1 MIIKPTETA
10 VDKALQQVSRRDA
23 FVDQIMR
30 DFKKITPEVG
40 SSVADLYMGAMD
52 RAVNLPR
59 GERRVVG
66 QIALNLAACASLT
79 AILLDEIGDM
89 SGDRQEACAAV
100 FRVLLA
106 DARKNAA
113 SKRLDKI
120 LGHA

>member
-1 MIIKPTETA
+1 MIIKTTETA

-23 FVDQIMR
+23 FVDQIMK
-30 DFKKITPEVG
+30 DFRKITPEVG
-40 SSVADLYMGAMD
+40 SSVANLYMAAMD
-52 RAVNLPR
+52 KAVRLPP

-79 AILLDEIGDM
+79 ASLLDAIGDM
-89 SGDRQEACAAV
+89 SGDRQEAAAAV

-113 SKRLDKI
+113 QHRMDKI